1 MIMKKL
7 RLAAIA
13 ICAASALTAPVQAQ
27 VGVYTKCRTVQGNI
41 IIVQGYSCPAG
52 TVFVGR
58 A

>member
-1 MIMKKL
+1 MKKL

-13 ICAASALTAPVQAQ
+13 ICATSALTAPVQAQ